1 MRFKKSPVVILTL
14 MMLICLSL
22 PLNALALDHYIDPA
36 IYYYVNP
43 DTGYIAVIR
52 DMAWIFSED
61 QKKEIIEEIA
71 PVTEYGNAVLFTT
84 DESVLATDDF
94 ALQAYNAAFGH
105 DSGVMIIEDVN
116 GRTLRMRTFGEIGKA
131 VKSSEISIIVNDVS
145 KYAEDGDFE
154 QCAIKAFSEVGT
166 VMGGG
171 KIGEIL
177 SGSGIGRPLKFIG
190 CFFIAFILSFF
201 INFMIVRMHTRK
213 KDVAAEE
220 IIMGLYSKCHAEDY
234 RDEVIATQSVY
245 APLSSKKSRDSDG
258 PFGRKSL
265 W

>member
-1 MRFKKSPVVILTL
+1 MRFKKRITFFAAV
-14 MMLICLSL
+14 MLLVCIVL
-22 PLNALALDHYIDPA
+22 PIRAVAKEHYIDPA
-36 IYYYVNP
+36 VYYYENP
-43 DTGYIAVIR
+43 DTGYIAAVQ

-71 PVTEYGNAVLFTT
+71 PVTEYGNAFLFTT

-131 VKSSEISIIVNDVS
+131 VKSSEIGIIVSDVS

>member
-1 MRFKKSPVVILTL
+1 MRFRKQIIVIMSLVL
-14 MMLICLSL
+14 FIGFSLSF
-22 PLNALALDHYIDPA
+22 NAMAADHYIDPA
-36 IYYYVNP
+36 IYYYENP
-43 DTGYIAVIR
+43 DTGYIAAIQ

-71 PVTEYGNAVLFTT
+71 PVTEYGNAFLFTT
-84 DESVLATDDF
+84 DEPVLATDDF
-94 ALQAYNAAFGH
+94 ALKAYTGVFGN
-105 DSGVMIIEDVN
+105 DSGVMIVEDVN
-116 GRTLRMRTFGEIGKA
+116 GRTIQMRTFGEIGKA
-131 VKSSEISIIVNDVS
+131 VTSSEINIIVNDVL
-145 KYAEDGDFE
+145 KYAEDGDYK
-154 QCAIKAFSEVGT
+154 QCVVKAFSEVGT
-166 VMGGG
+166 VMEGG

-220 IIMGLYSKCHAEDY
+220 TIMGLYSRCRAEDY

-258 PFGRKSL
+258 PFGRKSF